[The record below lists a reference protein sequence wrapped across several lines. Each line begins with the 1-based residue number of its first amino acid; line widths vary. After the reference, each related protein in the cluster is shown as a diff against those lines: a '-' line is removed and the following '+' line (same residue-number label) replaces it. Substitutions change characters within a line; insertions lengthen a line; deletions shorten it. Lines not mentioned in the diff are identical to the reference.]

1 MPNALIFDVD
11 GVLADSEPISISTL
25 NQAFR
30 ESHGIELTD
39 EDSLDFMGATARR
52 HVGGIVEKYGLDADI
67 EAIVERHESLFIS
80 TIQSAESV
88 PIRDSVDLFKKM
100 VDREDWL
107 VGIATSSSRQ
117 RSTATLTACGIQEEE
132 IDAWL
137 TGDDITSPKP
147 NPEIY
152 IACALAIGVPP
163 ADCVVIED
171 SVAGVASAKA
181 AGMTCI
187 ALTGTFPGEQLNA
200 ADRIVDTLASIDIT
214 MLYDLLH
221 EANEGLQ

>member
-117 RSTATLTACGIQEEE
+117 RSTATLTAC
-132 IDAWL
+132 
-137 TGDDITSPKP
+137 
-147 NPEIY
+147 
-152 IACALAIGVPP
+152 ALAIGVPP